1 MIKIYSKINKK
12 NLVANILRFKEIKK
26 KRINLSPEKE
36 FLQMSAKSLK
46 SNMTVRAHMHK
57 KIIRKTNITQ
67 EVWIIFKGK
76 VMAYIFDLNQKIIK
90 KTILKKGDCLI
101 LFRGGHGFKNLNKN
115 SMLYE
120 IKSGPYFGKEKD
132 SREISY
138 AI

>member
-1 MIKIYSKINKK
+1 
-12 NLVANILRFKEIKK
+12 
-26 KRINLSPEKE
+26 
-36 FLQMSAKSLK
+36 
-46 SNMTVRAHMHK
+46 
-57 KIIRKTNITQ
+57 
-67 EVWIIFKGK
+67 
-76 VMAYIFDLNQKIIK
+76 MAYIFDLNQKIIK

>member
-36 FLQMSAKSLK
+36 FLQMSAQSLK
-46 SNMTVRAHMHK
+46 SNTTVRAHMHK